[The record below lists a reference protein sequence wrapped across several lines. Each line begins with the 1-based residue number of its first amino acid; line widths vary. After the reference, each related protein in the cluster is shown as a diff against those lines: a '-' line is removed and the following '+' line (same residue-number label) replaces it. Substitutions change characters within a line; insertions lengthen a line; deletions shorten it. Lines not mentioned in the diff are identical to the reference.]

1 MKSLI
6 KGTIINLV
14 EISSREIDF
23 FKHNTAVIDQD
34 CIIGK
39 GTKVWHY
46 SHILGGTK
54 IGENCT
60 IGQNVMIGPDVIV
73 GDKCKI
79 QNNVSLYKGVK
90 LENGVFCG
98 PSCVFTNVINPRAKV
113 DRKNDFLET
122 YVEEGATIGANST
135 VVCGNKIGAYSL
147 IGAGAVITKHVKPHS
162 IMVGNPAKQIGWVSH
177 SGEKL
182 DKNLKCPRENRQ
194 YYIDKNNNLKEV
206 K

>member
-1 MKSLI
+1 MRYFLHESSYVDNGAKIGNGSKI
-6 KGTIINLV
+6 WHFSH
-14 EISSREIDF
+14 ISS
-23 FKHNTAVIDQD
+23 KSV
-34 CIIGK
+34 
-39 GTKVWHY
+39 
-46 SHILGGTK
+46 
-54 IGENCT
+54 IGENVS
-60 IGQNVMIGPDVIV
+60 IGQNVFIGDNVII
-73 GDKCKI
+73 GDNCKI
-79 QNNVSLYKGVK
+79 QNNVSIYDGVI
-90 LENGVFCG
+90 LEEGVFCG

-162 IMVGNPAKQIGWVSH
+162 IMVGNPAQQIGWVSH

-182 DKNLKCPRENRQ
+182 NENLKCPRENRQ
-194 YYIDKNNNLKEV
+194 YCIDKNNNLKEV